1 MPDFLYGAGFGAGYV
16 WLSDCRS
23 LKHTAAA
30 ATMCF
35 LFASVVRS
43 CMLAH
48 AGLVAMRVHLHPGWP
63 LVVTFASRISLC
75 SDMSFAGAEHFLSTS
90 RLSVIQ

>member
-16 WLSDCRS
+16 WLSDSRS

-35 LFASVVRS
+35 LIASVVLFASV
-43 CMLAH
+43 
-48 AGLVAMRVHLHPGWP
+48 GPVAMRVHFPPRWP
-63 LVVTFASRISLC
+63 LVFSIAGRISLC
-75 SDMSFAGAEHFLSTS
+75 SDMSFAGAEHFLSMS
-90 RLSVIQ
+90 RLSVLQ